1 MRALLVFVL
10 VAVATPAEA
19 QAEEVSDRTLFYG
32 GLALAPPT
40 YLVGVTLHEGSHA
53 IAAKL
58 VGGSVEDV
66 HLFPPGRD
74 PKSGRFR
81 FGWVYA
87 RGLRTKTQK
96 AVFYLAP
103 KLTDAALLGGFAAL
117 AFTDAWPDSRWGGL
131 ALTVF
136 ATGLWIDYAK
146 DIFLFHGGNDVVKT
160 FRLWCMTGWR
170 QVPARL
176 VYAATIVGLGVIV
189 AKGYQ
194 RTFRTLQDE
203 TASPAHTPFML
214 PLANL
219 AF

>member
-1 MRALLVFVL
+1 MRAFALLVLFALTVP
-10 VAVATPAEA
+10 TPAR
-19 QAEEVSDRTLFYG
+19 AEEVSDRTLFYG
-32 GLALAPPT
+32 GLALAPPA

-53 IAAKL
+53 LAAKL

-96 AVFYLAP
+96 AVFYMAP
-103 KLTDAALLGGFAAL
+103 KFTDAALLGGFAAL

-131 ALTVF
+131 ALTVL

-146 DIFLFHGGNDVVKT
+146 DIFLFHSGNDVVKT

-194 RTFRTLQDE
+194 RTFRTFQDE
-203 TASPAHTPFML
+203 TEAAAPTPLML

-219 AF
+219 TF